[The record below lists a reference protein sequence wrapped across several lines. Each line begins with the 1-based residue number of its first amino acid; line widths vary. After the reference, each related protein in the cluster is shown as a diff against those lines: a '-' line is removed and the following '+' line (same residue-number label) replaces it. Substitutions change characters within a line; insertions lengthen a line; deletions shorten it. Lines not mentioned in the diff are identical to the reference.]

1 MSTEVNDEDKAVLD
15 VEDRFA
21 IVPEWLLDATVSD
34 AAMRLYAVLLRFG
47 QTSGARM
54 PARSTLA
61 RRMHKK
67 STYTVDRAM
76 RELVELGCRRRAA
89 PVRRRAT
96 AAQQI
101 SGPHLPTPR
110 QRIRPV

>member
-1 MSTEVNDEDKAVLD
+1 MSTEVIDEDRAVLD

-21 IVPEWLLDATVSD
+21 IAPEWLLDATASD

-76 RELVELGCRRRAA
+76 RELVELGCRRGAE
-89 PVRRRAT
+89 PFRRRA
-96 AAQQI
+96 AADQQVP
-101 SGPHLPTPR
+101 GAHLAAAR
-110 QRIRPV
+110 